1 MCVDKIDE
9 ILDMWKVDCKVNE
22 LDAGR
27 ALLDIPLL
35 HHKYSTILYQCKR
48 TLISIDIK
56 LNKIKKL
63 KREYYTGKLD
73 ENELKERGWE
83 PFPYVLKS
91 DISLYMESDDDINAY
106 VAKKRMYTE
115 IISLCESILKEL
127 NSRTYQLRAFIDYTK
142 FMAGA

>member
-9 ILDMWKVDCKVNE
+9 ILDMWKIDCKVNE

-48 TLISIDIK
+48 TMISIDIM